1 MAYIDVFHYFIF
13 LLSNLILFPWMSLSF
28 FKVTKLLKFKIVD
41 WRSVRLCQGERNSVS
56 PRFCS
61 LKAPQENTPM
71 SMMQIC
77 RVSWTN
83 QMNCND
89 CDGDVCPLQHCST
102 SAEISLTF
110 SCRTQ
115 SSLRSLQ
122 LQIATAAAAPPRP
135 AAAQWATEGVSM
147 VRPRPRPR
155 CRRRDS
161 LATCHTCLPRRVSPQ
176 LLLRW
181 NLKRV

>member
-1 MAYIDVFHYFIF
+1 
-13 LLSNLILFPWMSLSF
+13 
-28 FKVTKLLKFKIVD
+28 
-41 WRSVRLCQGERNSVS
+41 
-56 PRFCS
+56 
-61 LKAPQENTPM
+61 
-71 SMMQIC
+71 MMQIC

-122 LQIATAAAAPPRP
+122 LQIATAAAPPRP
-135 AAAQWATEGVSM
+135 ALLQHSEPRRACQWWGPAPAPAAAAGTVSPRATRASLAACLLSCSSGETSNVSKLELSTNWE
-147 VRPRPRPR
+147 PRPNFTSAYRGLTIVK
-155 CRRRDS
+155 S
-161 LATCHTCLPRRVSPQ
+161 VLAIFNQ
-176 LLLRW
+176 
-181 NLKRV
+181 